1 MLFHVN
7 AVTVYSPRANKL
19 SLSFINVQGIPA
31 DFSFSLFAPK
41 SVQVTEGQDCEI
53 PYFIAANIWGGQYH
67 YIVKDLVKAAKKAVH
82 KRAEKAPAAE
92 AAIFALEEAKKLNV
106 EEVPEEHGEFFGTP
120 GDQTVLALTIEKALW
135 SKDGAYTGIWRH
147 ERGFDGSY
155 YWKHPTYCRTAF
167 RALDEQGHVFVF
179 STTNDSLASSLYKAI
194 EDKKPILLHATI
206 DGHTTFRG
214 ERQTNLSVKAQK
226 VEYVNE

>member
-7 AVTVYSPRANKL
+7 TVTAYSARANKL
-19 SLSFINVQGIPA
+19 SLSFVNVQGIPA

-53 PYFIAANIWGGQYH
+53 PYFIAANIWGGQYR

-106 EEVPEEHGEFFGTP
+106 EEIPEEHGEFFGAV
-120 GDQTVLALTIEKALW
+120 GDQIIVALKIEKAIW
-135 SKDGAYTGIWRH
+135 SREGSYSGIWTH
-147 ERGFDGSY
+147 KPTGDGFGYWTHPSY
-155 YWKHPTYCRTAF
+155 CCTAF
-167 RALDEQGHVFVF
+167 RALDDQGHVFIF
-179 STTNDSLASSLYKAI
+179 TTSNEGLTSDLYKAM
-194 EDKKPILLHATI
+194 ESGKEVLLHATI
-206 DGHTTFRG
+206 SEHTTFRG
-214 ERQTNLSVKAQK
+214 ERQTNLRVKAQK
-226 VEYVNE
+226 LEYVEE